1 MYQNEYIY
9 TKKEHLLADRCSPIN
24 SCFISSKKLLTINR
38 KEYSHKQTLK
48 EEKKCMKLI
57 FVYYSV

>member
-24 SCFISSKKLLTINR
+24 SCFISSKKLLTIKLLTINR

-48 EEKKCMKLI
+48 EEKNA
-57 FVYYSV
+57 